1 MSSGLNDLPEPADL
15 HAWLSA
21 SRPLD
26 WGDPIPT
33 KAEIAA
39 KYGVSEAAESLRLLT
54 KAAAVEGRITD
65 AVISALGDEAAPY
78 HLANRM
84 KSPQSLARKLVK
96 YADYYRRS
104 SHSPED
110 VLRFTAAVKH
120 PDELTKAAVRTID
133 RLQNQR
139 WEMESAH
146 HSYVDGSRYKGL
158 HSFLRA
164 HGERIELQVHSTE
177 SIDVKERTTPLY
189 EIERDA
195 DQDPAVRDAAR
206 RECIALSDQM
216 TQPAGIDDLKEL
228 GGVTLHAISYGKRRP
243 AHRSDPA
250 QTGKGAADVV
260 QQHAHQPVQDRQNG
274 MSR

>member
-1 MSSGLNDLPEPADL
+1 MSTGLNDLPEPADL

-39 KYGVSEAAESLRLLT
+39 KYGANETAESLRLLT
-54 KAAAVEGRITD
+54 KAATVEGRITD
-65 AVISALGDEAAPY
+65 AVISAIGDGAAPY
-78 HLANRM
+78 HLAKRM
-84 KSPQSLARKLVK
+84 KSPESLARKLVK

-104 SHSPED
+104 NEVPED
-110 VLRFTAAVKH
+110 VLRYTAAVKH
-120 PDELTKAAVRTID
+120 PDELTKAAIKTID
-133 RLQNQR
+133 RLQNRR

-158 HSFLRA
+158 HTFLRS
-164 HGERIELQVHSTE
+164 HGERIELQVHSRE

-189 EIERDA
+189 EIERDTN
-195 DQDPAVRDAAR
+195 QDPAARDAAR

-228 GGVTLHAISYGKRRP
+228 GGVELRAISYGKRRP
-243 AHRSDPA
+243 AHRSDSTP
-250 QTGKGAADVV
+250 TGKGAADVA
-260 QQHAHQPVQDRQNG
+260 QQQGHQPVQDRQNG
-274 MSR
+274 ISR